1 MDIKNL
7 ETFVMVSELKSFT
20 RAAEMLG
27 YTQSTVSFQIKQL
40 EQELRAP
47 LFERVNHSVT
57 LTSAGEKL
65 LPISHNMIRLSA
77 EASHLAGDEKSPQG
91 VVRIAIAES
100 LANWLLGA
108 KFRRFHEKFPD
119 VRLKIVSDSTEDMVQ
134 ILAKNQ
140 VDLLYTLDRQIFD
153 HKYEVAFEAPVQ
165 MSFVTCADHPL
176 LKEESVTVEQI
187 LSYPLLLTEKDMS
200 YRALL
205 DETLARRGIETV
217 PLVEVGDTH
226 LICEL
231 LRQGIGISLLPDYVI
246 RDDLRQGTL
255 VRLTVRDFEIIVWRQ
270 LLYYRNKWVSP
281 EMQCVIDFLRSE

>member
-7 ETFVMVSELKSFT
+7 ETFVMVSEMKSFT
-20 RAAEMLG
+20 HAAAMLG

-40 EQELRAP
+40 EQELGAP
-47 LFERVNHSVT
+47 LFERVGHSVT

-65 LPISHNMIRLSA
+65 LPISHNMIRLSS
-77 EASHLAGDEKSPQG
+77 EASHLAGDQESPQG

-108 KFRRFHEKFPD
+108 NFSRFHEKFPGI
-119 VRLKIVSDSTEDMVQ
+119 RLKIVSDSTEDMMR
-134 ILAKNQ
+134 ILAQNQ
-140 VDLLYTLDRQIFD
+140 VDLIYTLDRQLFD

-165 MSFVTCADHPL
+165 MSFVARADHPL
-176 LKEESVTVEQI
+176 SGLESITMEQI
-187 LSYPLLLTEKDMS
+187 LSCPLLLTEKDMS

-231 LRQGIGISLLPDYVI
+231 LRQGVGISLLPDYVV
-246 RDDLRQGTL
+246 RDDLHRGIL
-255 VRLTVRDFEIIVWRQ
+255 ARLAVQDFEISVWRQ

-281 EMQCVIDFLRSE
+281 EMQCVIDFLRNE